1 MSDKF
6 LTEGS
11 IKAGTT
17 SVSLPFMLKAT
28 TTSAAITGKVAA
40 DYTMSY
46 WRQGGVR
53 VAVTPA
59 DLAAVNSAYSS
70 GGVKEVDATNQP
82 GLNRA
87 DWPDAAFATGADW
100 VVLSIKCAGA
110 IPVDLVIAL
119 PTHATLAADILGT
132 IIETEGSYTVKQ
144 ALSIMLGVLAG
155 VTSGGGSTLKTPN
168 GVATRVAAT
177 INASNERTAMTLTP
191 SA

>member
-1 MSDKF
+1 MSDKL
-6 LTEGS
+6 LTNGS
-11 IKAGTT
+11 LKAGAT
-17 SVSLPFMLKAT
+17 SISLPFMLKAT

-40 DYTMSY
+40 DYVMSY
-46 WRQGGVR
+46 WRQGGLR

-59 DLAAVNSAYSS
+59 DLAAVNSVYSS

-110 IPVDLVIAL
+110 IPVDIMIAL
-119 PTHATLAADILGT
+119 PTNATLAADLFGKIVD
-132 IIETEGSYTVKQ
+132 TEGNYTAQQ
-144 ALSIMLGVLAG
+144 ALSIMLAVLAG
-155 VTSGGGSTLKTPN
+155 VTTGGGSTLKSPN